1 MSKVDNNKEQK
12 RNSLLDSAFTLFIDN
27 GFNKTSISDIV
38 AKAGVAKGTFYL
50 YFKDKYDIRNHL
62 ISHKANQVFQTAC
75 AELIKHTELKDFEEQ
90 ILFIIDNILD
100 QFAQN
105 HNLVLLLSKHL
116 SWGFFTD
123 FLAVAPSE
131 DRPSIYSIYQTML
144 AHASHTY
151 RTPDLM
157 MYMIIELVSGTSYNT
172 ILYEQPISLEKLK
185 KPLYEIVKGIFLQFR
200 EEA

>member
-1 MSKVDNNKEQK
+1 MV
-12 RNSLLDSAFTLFIDN
+12 
-27 GFNKTSISDIV
+27 
-38 AKAGVAKGTFYL
+38 
-50 YFKDKYDIRNHL
+50 
-62 ISHKANQVFQTAC
+62 
-75 AELIKHTELKDFEEQ
+75 KHQELKDFEEQ

-131 DRPSIYSIYQTML
+131 DKPSIYSIYQTML
-144 AHASHTY
+144 AHASHKY

-172 ILYEQPISLEKLK
+172 ILYEQPLSLEKLK

-200 EEA
+200 KES

>member
-1 MSKVDNNKEQK
+1 MGKVDENKK
-12 RNSLLDSAFTLFIDN
+12 RKKEALFNTAYELFTTKGINSTA
-27 GFNKTSISDIV
+27 ISDIV
-38 AKAGVAKGTFYL
+38 DRAGVAKGTFYL

-75 AELIKHTELKDFEEQ
+75 AQLIKHKELKDFEEQ

-123 FLAVAPSE
+123 FLAVPPSE
-131 DRPSIYSIYQTML
+131 GRPSIYSIYQTML

-157 MYMIIELVSGTSYNT
+157 MYMILELVSGTSYNT
-172 ILYEQPISLEKLK
+172 ILYEQPLSLEKLK
-185 KPLYEIVKGIFLQFR
+185 KPLYEIVKGIFMQFR
-200 EEA
+200 EES